1 MNLTTY
7 IHLVPKLR
15 MSGPLYMLSW
25 HGWGK
30 LYCLI
35 NGAQILNKFVS
46 RWNHGTVYCQR
57 SWTKELYKAQSF
69 FTSY

>member
-15 MSGPLYMLSW
+15 MNGPLYILSW
-25 HGWGK
+25 RGWGK

-35 NGAQILNKFVS
+35 NRTQIVNKFVS
-46 RWNHGTVYCQR
+46 RWNHGTVYC
-57 SWTKELYKAQSF
+57 
-69 FTSY
+69 